1 MKFLKMLMTSLIVS
15 NLFLNGVLADDLNQS
30 NLSPQVQLTDKWV
43 KVELPLPVKAER
55 QKFVINVTSDNG
67 YICHNYFREQE
78 IKDKLFSLQTIADT
92 VPVLEKKLLDTPVPV
107 SMISSSTTSSIAIG
121 AVLGLITG
129 FFISKK

>member
-1 MKFLKMLMTSLIVS
+1 MLMTSLIVS